1 MSGETAAGAVDDAQ
15 RMTRKTFVLF
25 FCTGLFMVSLVL
37 AALTAIKVH
46 VVHLGPLS
54 VLVPA
59 GTLAFCLT
67 YLATDVISEVWGRG
81 YALSVVVTGL
91 VMRFVTG
98 LLLLYAMHIEDVAG
112 FMTLADSWTP
122 ERQAEFLSV
131 FGAGNRTNFA
141 GIVAFGISALADVT
155 IFHYMRQRDAGKNR
169 LWLRNNVS
177 TMVSQVL
184 NSGVF
189 ITVAFA
195 GTLPWSAIGSLV
207 LGQVIVKILVA
218 AFDTPLVYLLRN
230 IAEGRRLTD
239 MRG

>member
-1 MSGETAAGAVDDAQ
+1 MADTVATEAMNPERV
-15 RMTRKTFVLF
+15 TRKAVVLF

-46 VVHLGPLS
+46 EVHLGPVS

-81 YALSVVVTGL
+81 YALCVVLCGL
-91 VMRFVTG
+91 AMRVVLA
-98 LLLLYAMHIEDVAG
+98 LLLVYAMHVEDVVPFISA
-112 FMTLADSWTP
+112 ADSWTP
-122 ERQAEFLSV
+122 ERQAEFVSV
-131 FGAGNRTNFA
+131 FSSGNRTNFA
-141 GIVAFGISALADVT
+141 GMAAFGVSALADVL
-155 IFHYMRQRDAGKNR
+155 IFHHMRMRDEGKNR
-169 LWLRNNVS
+169 LWLRNNAS
-177 TMVSQVL
+177 TMISQIL
-184 NSGVF
+184 NSTIF

-195 GTLPWSAIGSLV
+195 GIQTWAAIGSLI
-207 LGQVIVKILVA
+207 LGQVLVKVLVA

-230 IAEGRRLTD
+230 VAQGRRLLD

>member
-1 MSGETAAGAVDDAQ
+1 MTEAAVSATDGGRV
-15 RMTRKTFVLF
+15 TRKAFVLF

-46 VVHLGPLS
+46 VVDFGVFT

-67 YLATDVISEVWGRG
+67 YVATDVISEVWGRG
-81 YALSVVVTGL
+81 YALCVVVSGL
-91 VMRFVTG
+91 LMRFVMA
-98 LLLLYAMHIEDVAG
+98 LLLVYAMHAESALPFISNAE
-112 FMTLADSWTP
+112 SWTP
-122 ERQAEFLSV
+122 ERQAEFVSV
-131 FGAGNRTNFA
+131 FSSGNRTNFA
-141 GIVAFGISALADVT
+141 GMVAFGVSALADVL
-155 IFHYMRQRDAGKNR
+155 IFHYLRERDAGRNR

-177 TMVSQVL
+177 TMASQAL
-184 NSGVF
+184 NSAMF
-189 ITVAFA
+189 ILVAF
-195 GTLPWSAIGSLV
+195 GGLVTWTVIGSLV
-207 LGQVIVKILVA
+207 LGQVLVKLLVA